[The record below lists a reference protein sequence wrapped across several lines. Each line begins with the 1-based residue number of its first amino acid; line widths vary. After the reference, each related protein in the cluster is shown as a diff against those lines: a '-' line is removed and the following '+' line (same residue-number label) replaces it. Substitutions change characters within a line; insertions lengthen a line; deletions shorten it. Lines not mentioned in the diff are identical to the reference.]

1 MRALTIE
8 DDPTTASVIADE
20 LRIHGH
26 EVTVASSGKQGLEL
40 ALAERYDVITLDRM
54 LPELDGL
61 NVVRILRERGVTTP
75 VLMISALSDVDERIN
90 GLRAG
95 GDDYLIKPFSPD
107 EMLARVEVLFRRTL
121 TVSTNPA
128 VLQVG
133 DLELDLIGR
142 TVRRRDKIEKLRET
156 EFRLLEF
163 LARNAGEVL
172 SRRMIFEHVWG
183 YFFDPG
189 DNLINVHISTLRKR
203 LELPGEKAL
212 IETVRGKGYRLDG
225 RV

>member
-20 LRIHGH
+20 LTLHGH
-26 EVTVASSGKQGLEL
+26 EVIVASSGQDGLAL
-40 ALAERYDVITLDRM
+40 ALAERFDVITLDRM

-61 NVVRILRERGVTTP
+61 SVVRILRERGVATP

-107 EMLARVEVLFRRTL
+107 EMLARLEVLFRR
-121 TVSTNPA
+121 SAAGPANPA

-142 TVRRRDKIEKLRET
+142 TARRRDRIEKFRDT

-163 LARNAGEVL
+163 LARNSGKVL

-189 DNLINVHISTLRKR
+189 DNLINVYISTLRKK
-203 LELPGEKAL
+203 LELPGEKPL
-212 IETVRGKGYRLDG
+212 IETIRGKGYRLDG
-225 RV
+225 RI